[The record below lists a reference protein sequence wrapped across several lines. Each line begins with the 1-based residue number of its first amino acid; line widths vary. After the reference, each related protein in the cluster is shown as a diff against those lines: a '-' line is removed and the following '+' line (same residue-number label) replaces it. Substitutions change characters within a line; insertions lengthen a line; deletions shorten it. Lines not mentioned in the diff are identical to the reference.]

1 MVSVGCRTAPLLLV
15 AALILSHLLLWNPC
29 LPPSRSPP
37 PCFPSRMGSL
47 EAAGGAPPKRSAL
60 LRPFPPS
67 FACRSSLHCLS
78 RFLLSE
84 KVGYLQWVFTV
95 AAFLIVV
102 ALFQAFLPGST
113 VERPGGGRGGG
124 GGGGGGELGEIGD
137 LDFGEG
143 IRFVPVKLLERWET
157 EDREANSSVSA
168 FGERPL
174 RRFGLRSP
182 LLALVVVPVL
192 LADAMQVQMVSIA
205 VVLKEIGYDIQV
217 FSFEDGPVHS
227 VWQVIGISV
236 NILLKTQETTIDW
249 LNYNGILVNSLESRP
264 LISRSSANTL
274 INKISLFSTIDQIC
288 ICLSGLKVPLVA
300 PPSCLDLLIL
310 LPLSLF
316 PASEFPAAC
325 SHSSRGQQHRER
337 DKGTV
342 EHAAYQGPLHSR
354 GFVLAGDNHPSH
366 KGHYRAG
373 HLAAGKSTL
382 IFQSGG
388 AIRVYPC
395 RWHVDLGYLQNRR
408 TIFLNGAYKVH
419 KENIKRSGIFMLAYS
434 LLQEPFKNVPV
445 IWTIHEMALHLSS
458 SEYAA
463 NGQDKL
469 LNDWKQIFSRA
480 TVVVFPTYLMP
491 MMYSAFDAGNFLV
504 IPGSP
509 SEEWEAINSATQKVH
524 NSKENM
530 GHSPEEL
537 LIAIVS
543 SQFLYSGK
551 LIEHAIILEAL
562 MPLHQQFLHENTS
575 SSLKIGILSA
585 NFTGAQRTALEA
597 IARNVGFPSS
607 IVENIVVPGDMNN
620 FINIA
625 DIVIYGS
632 FLEEQS
638 FPSVLMQAMSLGKLI
653 IAPDLDMISKYV
665 VNEVNAYLFSKVKV
679 GMLRKIL
686 LEVVSN
692 GKLSLSAQQVAAV
705 GKRHARNLMA
715 SETIQGYV
723 SLLEKVL
730 KFPSEIALPKH
741 VKEIPSRLSEEWQ
754 WDLFLNLRNMNNL
767 NRSFISYRMLNKLE
781 EQLDHSSSANTSA
794 NFDKALSSVAWEEEK
809 IIEMVNAKKRIE
821 EEELRDRSDQPHG
834 TWDEVYRSA
843 KRADRE
849 RNELHERDDR
859 ELERTGQPLCIYEP
873 YFGEGAWP
881 FLHQTSLYRGI
892 GLSSKGRRPGA
903 DDVDAS
909 SRLPLLSNSYYRDAL
924 GECGAFFA
932 LANRIDCVHKNAWI
946 GFQSWRASAR
956 KVSLSKEAEAKLLEV
971 IQTERHGDALY
982 FWVRL
987 DKDPRNPQQLEFW
1000 DFCDAINAGNCRF
1013 AVVEILQRMYGV
1025 QDDWDSLPQMPND
1038 GDFWSVMHSWVL
1050 PTRSFLEFVMFS
1062 RMFVDALDAM
1072 VYDEQHTSGYCLLSI
1087 SKDRQC
1093 YSRLLELLVNVWA
1106 YHSARRIVYVNPES
1120 GAMQEQ
1126 HWLNKRRGQMW
1137 ISWFS
1142 YTTLK
1147 GIDEDLAEE
1156 VDSDHPDRRWLWPST
1171 GEIVWQGIY
1180 ERERN
1185 MRQQQKERRKQHSRD
1200 KIQRIKKR
1208 ARQKTLAKYI
1218 KPPPDEA
1225 DHLNTTTIR

>member
-1 MVSVGCRTAPLLLV
+1 
-15 AALILSHLLLWNPC
+15 
-29 LPPSRSPP
+29 
-37 PCFPSRMGSL
+37 MGESSFL
-47 EAAGGAPPKRSAL
+47 FLGG
-60 LRPFPPS
+60 
-67 FACRSSLHCLS
+67 
-78 RFLLSE
+78 
-84 KVGYLQWVFTV
+84 Q
-95 AAFLIVV
+95 
-102 ALFQAFLPGST
+102 
-113 VERPGGGRGGG
+113 
-124 GGGGGGELGEIGD
+124 
-137 LDFGEG
+137 
-143 IRFVPVKLLERWET
+143 
-157 EDREANSSVSA
+157 
-168 FGERPL
+168 
-174 RRFGLRSP
+174 
-182 LLALVVVPVL
+182 VVPDL
-192 LADAMQVQMVSIA
+192 LADAMQLQMVSIA

-217 FSFEDGPVHS
+217 FSFEEGPVHT
-227 VWQVIGISV
+227 VWQAIGISV

-249 LNYNGILVNSLESRP
+249 LNYNGILMNSLESRP
-264 LISRSSANTL
+264 LFSRSRQPVVTAVMASSTGRGTREQRNMQPIRAL
-274 INKISLFSTIDQIC
+274 SIPLALSLLVTII
-288 ICLSGLKVPLVA
+288 LVA
-300 PPSCLDLLIL
+300 KAITELVIL
-310 LPLSLF
+310 ML
-316 PASEFPAAC
+316 
-325 SHSSRGQQHRER
+325 
-337 DKGTV
+337 
-342 EHAAYQGPLHSR
+342 
-354 GFVLAGDNHPSH
+354 
-366 KGHYRAG
+366 
-373 HLAAGKSTL
+373 
-382 IFQSGG
+382 
-388 AIRVYPC
+388 
-395 RWHVDLGYLQNRR
+395 NRR

-463 NGQDKL
+463 NGQDQL

-509 SEEWEAINSATQKVH
+509 SEAWEAINSPTQKVH
-524 NSKENM
+524 NSEENM

-562 MPLHQQFLHENTS
+562 MPLHQQFLHVNTS
-575 SSLKIGILSA
+575 YSSLKIGILGA

-607 IVENIVVPGDMNN
+607 IVENIVVAGDMNN

-665 VNEVNAYLFSKVKV
+665 VNEVNAYLFSKEKV

-686 LEVVSN
+686 LEAVSN
-692 GKLSLSAQQVAAV
+692 GKLSLSARQVAAV

-730 KFPSEIALPKH
+730 KFPSEIALPKP
-741 VKEIPSRLSEEWQ
+741 VKEIPLRLSEEWQ

-767 NRSFISYRMLNKLE
+767 NRSFISYRMLNKLK
-781 EQLDHSSSANTSA
+781 EQLDHSSSANTTA

-859 ELERTGQPLCIYEP
+859 DLERT
-873 YFGEGAWP
+873 
-881 FLHQTSLYRGI
+881 
-892 GLSSKGRRPGA
+892 GRRPGA

-932 LANRIDCVHKNAWI
+932 LANRIDRVHKNAWI

-956 KVSLSKEAEAKLLEV
+956 KVSLSKEAEAKLLEA
-971 IQTERHGDALY
+971 IQTQRHGDALY
-982 FWVRL
+982 FWIRL
-987 DKDPRNPQQLEFW
+987 DTDPRNPQQLEFW

-1013 AVVEILQRMYGV
+1013 AVVEILRRMYGV
-1025 QDDWDSLPQMPND
+1025 QNDWDSLPQMPND
-1038 GDFWSVMHSWVL
+1038 GDF
-1050 PTRSFLEFVMFS
+1050 
-1062 RMFVDALDAM
+1062 
-1072 VYDEQHTSGYCLLSI
+1072 
-1087 SKDRQC
+1087 
-1093 YSRLLELLVNVWA
+1093 
-1106 YHSARRIVYVNPES
+1106 
-1120 GAMQEQ
+1120 
-1126 HWLNKRRGQMW
+1126 
-1137 ISWFS
+1137 
-1142 YTTLK
+1142 
-1147 GIDEDLAEE
+1147 
-1156 VDSDHPDRRWLWPST
+1156 
-1171 GEIVWQGIY
+1171 
-1180 ERERN
+1180 
-1185 MRQQQKERRKQHSRD
+1185 
-1200 KIQRIKKR
+1200 
-1208 ARQKTLAKYI
+1208 
-1218 KPPPDEA
+1218 
-1225 DHLNTTTIR
+1225 

>member
-1 MVSVGCRTAPLLLV
+1 
-15 AALILSHLLLWNPC
+15 
-29 LPPSRSPP
+29 
-37 PCFPSRMGSL
+37 MGSL

-182 LLALVVVPVL
+182 LLALVVVPDL

-264 LISRSSANTL
+264 LISR
-274 INKISLFSTIDQIC
+274 
-288 ICLSGLKVPLVA
+288 
-300 PPSCLDLLIL
+300 
-310 LPLSLF
+310 
-316 PASEFPAAC
+316 
-325 SHSSRGQQHRER
+325 
-337 DKGTV
+337 
-342 EHAAYQGPLHSR
+342 
-354 GFVLAGDNHPSH
+354 
-366 KGHYRAG
+366 
-373 HLAAGKSTL
+373 
-382 IFQSGG
+382 
-388 AIRVYPC
+388 
-395 RWHVDLGYLQNRR
+395 
-408 TIFLNGAYKVH
+408 
-419 KENIKRSGIFMLAYS
+419 

-509 SEEWEAINSATQKVH
+509 SEEWEAINSTTQKVH

-653 IAPDLDMISKYV
+653 IAPDLNMISKYV

-741 VKEIPSRLSEEWQ
+741 VKEIPLRLSEEWQ

-932 LANRIDCVHKNAWI
+932 LANRIDHVHKNAWI

>member
-1 MVSVGCRTAPLLLV
+1 MPHRAFLLV
-15 AALILSHLLLWNPC
+15 AALSLTDLLWWNPC

-37 PCFPSRMGSL
+37 PCVPSRMGSL
-47 EAAGGAPPKRSAL
+47 EAAGGTPPKRSSL
-60 LRPFPPS
+60 LRPYPS
-67 FACRSSLHCLS
+67 PSACRSSLHRLS

-95 AAFLIVV
+95 AAFLLVV

-113 VERPGGGRGGG
+113 VEGPGGGSGASGR
-124 GGGGGGELGEIGD
+124 ELGEIGD

-143 IRFVPVKLLERWET
+143 IRFVPVKLLERWER

-174 RRFGLRSP
+174 RRFGLRNP
-182 LLALVVVPVL
+182 LLALVVPDL
-192 LADAMQVQMVSIA
+192 LADAMQLQMVSIA

-217 FSFEDGPVHS
+217 FSFEDGPVHT
-227 VWQVIGISV
+227 VWQAIGISV

-249 LNYNGILVNSLESRP
+249 LNYNGILMNSLESRP
-264 LISRSSANTL
+264 LISR
-274 INKISLFSTIDQIC
+274 
-288 ICLSGLKVPLVA
+288 
-300 PPSCLDLLIL
+300 
-310 LPLSLF
+310 
-316 PASEFPAAC
+316 
-325 SHSSRGQQHRER
+325 
-337 DKGTV
+337 
-342 EHAAYQGPLHSR
+342 
-354 GFVLAGDNHPSH
+354 
-366 KGHYRAG
+366 
-373 HLAAGKSTL
+373 
-382 IFQSGG
+382 
-388 AIRVYPC
+388 
-395 RWHVDLGYLQNRR
+395 
-408 TIFLNGAYKVH
+408 
-419 KENIKRSGIFMLAYS
+419 

-445 IWTIHEMALHLSS
+445 IWTIHEMVLHLSS

-463 NGQDKL
+463 NGQDQL

-509 SEEWEAINSATQKVH
+509 SEAWEAINSATQKIH
-524 NSKENM
+524 NSEENM

-562 MPLHQQFLHENTS
+562 MPLHQQFLHVNTS
-575 SSLKIGILSA
+575 YSSLKIGILGA

-597 IARNVGFPSS
+597 IARNVGFPSN
-607 IVENIVVPGDMNN
+607 IVENIVVAGDMNN

-665 VNEVNAYLFSKVKV
+665 VNEVNAYLFSKEKV

-692 GKLSLSAQQVAAV
+692 GKLSLSARQVAAV

-730 KFPSEIALPKH
+730 KFPSEIALPKP
-741 VKEIPSRLSEEWQ
+741 VKEIPLRLSEEWQ

-767 NRSFISYRMLNKLE
+767 NRSFISYRMLNKLK

-932 LANRIDCVHKNAWI
+932 LANRIDRVHKNAWI

-956 KVSLSKEAEAKLLEV
+956 KVSLSKEAEAKLLEA
-971 IQTERHGDALY
+971 IQTQRHGDALY
-982 FWVRL
+982 FWIRL
-987 DKDPRNPQQLEFW
+987 DTDPRNPRQLEFW

-1013 AVVEILQRMYGV
+1013 AVVEILRRMYGV

-1050 PTRSFLEFVMFS
+1050 PTRSFLEFAMFS

-1072 VYDEQHTSGYCLLSI
+1072 VYDEHNTSGYCLLSI

-1126 HWLNKRRGQMW
+1126 HRLKKRRGQMW
-1137 ISWFS
+1137 IGWFS

-1156 VDSDHPDRRWLWPST
+1156 ADSDHPDRRWLWPST
-1171 GEIVWQGIY
+1171 GEIVWQGVY

-1225 DHLNTTTIR
+1225 DHLNTTTVR